1 MPPKLGCAEG
11 SPART
16 QSLSSEMLDFDEV
29 GMSRLLS
36 VNVGLPRD
44 VAWNGKTVRTAVW
57 KSSVIGRRMV
67 RKLNIDGDAQGDQA
81 GHGGEQRAVLVYQMD
96 SYHYWERFLG
106 RTDFIFGQFGE
117 NFTVEGLPDTDV
129 CIGDRY
135 RIGDA
140 IFEVTQPRVTCYR
153 VGIRMNEPR
162 MAALLVEHHRPGFY
176 FRVLQEGE
184 VGAGDDIVKIADG
197 AERITVAEID
207 ALLYLPG
214 HSREQLQRALRIPAL
229 SKGWQ
234 GSFQALLE
242 QDSSS
247 KTVAGNPGLA
257 NEVQAPAWPGFR
269 QMRVARI
276 RKESDSVTSFVLA
289 PIDGQPLPRFQAGQ
303 FVVLRLHLDPDK
315 PPVLRS
321 YSLSDLPAADYF
333 RISVKSEPNG
343 IGSSFL
349 CNRTREGDV
358 LDVSAPRGSFTLRPS
373 QGPVVLL
380 SAGVGATPVM
390 SMLHTLAA
398 ERSQREI
405 WWIYGARNRVDHP
418 FAEESC
424 SLLKQLARGRGYVVY
439 SRPSASD
446 RVGTDFDAPG
456 HIDTAL
462 LERIGV
468 SKCSDFYLCGPASF
482 LQNMRDGLRNWGVLA
497 GNVHTEIFGSLEAIT
512 PGMSQV
518 DHTPH
523 LPQGP
528 PGSGPPVSFA
538 RSGITA
544 AWDPKFASLL
554 ELVEACDVP
563 ARWSCRTGVC
573 HTCTTG
579 LIGGS
584 VVYNPEPLERPAPG
598 NILVCCSQP
607 NTDIILDL

>member
-1 MPPKLGCAEG
+1 MP
-11 SPART
+11 
-16 QSLSSEMLDFDEV
+16 
-29 GMSRLLS
+29 RLLS

-44 VAWNGKTVRTAVW
+44 VTWNGKTVRTAVW
-57 KSSVIGRRMV
+57 KSPLTGRRMV
-67 RKLNIDGDAQGDQA
+67 RQLNIDGDVQGDLV
-81 GHGGEQRAVLVYQMD
+81 GHGGEQRAVFVYQMD
-96 SYHYWERFLG
+96 SYHYWERILT
-106 RTDFIFGQFGE
+106 RSDFVFGQFGE
-117 NFTVEGLPDTDV
+117 NFTVEGLPDSEV

-140 IFEVTQPRVTCYR
+140 ILEVTQPRVTCYR

-162 MAALLVEHHRPGFY
+162 MAALLVAHRRPGFY

-197 AERITVAEID
+197 PERITVAEID

-234 GSFQALLE
+234 SSFQAILQ
-242 QDSSS
+242 QDLSS
-247 KTVAGNPGLA
+247 KAAVGNPGLA
-257 NEVQAPAWPGFR
+257 NEEQVPAWHGFR

-276 RKESDSVTSFVLA
+276 HKESETVTSFALA
-289 PIDGQPLPRFQAGQ
+289 PTDGQPLPVFQAGQ
-303 FVVLRLHLDPDK
+303 FVVLRLHLDRDK

-321 YSLSDLPAADYF
+321 YSLSDLAVADHY
-333 RISVKSEPNG
+333 RISVKNELNG

-349 CNRTREGDV
+349 CNHTHEGDV

-373 QGPVVLL
+373 QSPVVLL

-398 ERSQREI
+398 ERSQREV

-418 FAEESC
+418 FAEESR
-424 SLLKQLARGRGYVVY
+424 SLLKQLSRGRGYIVY
-439 SRPSASD
+439 SRPAAID
-446 RVGTDFDAPG
+446 QVGTDFDAPG

-468 SKCSDFYLCGPASF
+468 LRNSDFYLCGPSSF

-512 PGMSQV
+512 PGVAQD
-518 DHTPH
+518 DHSPH

-544 AWDPKFASLL
+544 AWDPKFGSLL
-554 ELVEACDVP
+554 ELAEACDVP
-563 ARWSCRTGVC
+563 VRWSCRTGVC
-573 HTCTTG
+573 HTCMTG
-579 LIGGS
+579 LIAGS
-584 VVYNPEPLERPAPG
+584 IIYNPDPLERPAFG
-598 NILVCCSQP
+598 NVLICCSQP
-607 NTDIILDL
+607 NAGVTLDL